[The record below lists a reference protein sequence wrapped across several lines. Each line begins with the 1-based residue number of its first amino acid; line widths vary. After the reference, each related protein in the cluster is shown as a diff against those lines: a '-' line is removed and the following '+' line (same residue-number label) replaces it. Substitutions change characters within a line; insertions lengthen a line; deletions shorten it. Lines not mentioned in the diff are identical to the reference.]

1 MHRSD
6 SCLPSGRIEM
16 WKLVP
21 ILFISPILTTFVP
34 HWDLPIYLLVIYAFT
49 FAILS
54 AFRRL
59 CHEWTDWHL
68 KLPVLTETKMVQ
80 WFQKRFPDQ
89 REKDDATIVTAARV
103 ALAAEVCKIED
114 QKRWWTRKT
123 HIDEFA
129 GPIAHNLPL
138 MNFLLSAHSGGSGTP
153 PELFSSTWFVQYELA
168 LNNNRQLMR
177 GLKEH
182 SAFIH
187 YRYSRY
193 DVSGPMISEQY

>member
-1 MHRSD
+1 M
-6 SCLPSGRIEM
+6 PSGRIEM